1 MLSDLLTAEVFTYFL
16 VFMRT
21 AAMLSLMPAIGET
34 NIPAR
39 VRLAL
44 ALVLTVVMVPIVG
57 AELPPRPAGS
67 FALAWL
73 VITEILIGLF
83 VGLTVRL
90 MMSALHLAGTII
102 AFQSGLAAAQSFDPS
117 QGSQSALVSRFF
129 SVLGVVAIFAANLH
143 HVAIKAMAGTY
154 FLFTPGAPLPL
165 ADATQTIISVI
176 AHSFAL
182 GLQLSAPFLVYGMI
196 FNIAL
201 GLLARL
207 MPQIQVFFIAMPA
220 NILLSF
226 LILMFTIS
234 AMMLWFLTQFES
246 QLSRYLL

>member
-39 VRLAL
+39 VRLGL

-57 AELPPRPAGS
+57 AELPPRPSGS
-67 FALAWL
+67 AALAWL

-165 ADATQTIISVI
+165 ADATQTIIGVI

-201 GLLARL
+201 GLVARL